1 MLEKL
6 PNKSFSNFR
15 FSVTKYVLFQAFQE
29 NLTAW
34 TRQFILF
41 YKIRSLSGISGEP
54 DCLDETIHDFFYLY
68 LLVYFVF
75 YFTIKS
81 FFYLFVLIYFVFYF
95 TIKSPILAVKRPNTT
110 QSNN

>member
-34 TRQFILF
+34 TRQFMISFIYIFWFILF
-41 YKIRSLSGISGEP
+41 STL
-54 DCLDETIHDFFYLY
+54 
-68 LLVYFVF
+68 
-75 YFTIKS
+75 
-81 FFYLFVLIYFVFYF
+81 
-95 TIKSPILAVKRPNTT
+95 
-110 QSNN
+110 Q